1 MIRRIALTFIAALS
15 LPAAAG
21 DFGSLAT
28 LSQDEFRRLSQDL
41 GAVISYKGVTPA
53 TPLGTL
59 GFDVGLEVTRTR
71 IENPS
76 VFRRAGAG
84 VSSDIDVPK
93 LHVYK
98 GLPFG
103 LDIGAFV
110 GGASDI
116 GATLMGVDLRYAF
129 LDDGLTTPALALRLS
144 GTRASGL
151 GDFRIGTGALDVM
164 VSKKFALVTPY
175 GGAGVVRVQSR
186 AHVNGLAD
194 ETFNKGRVFGGVNV
208 NLLAVN
214 LALEAEKMGDDTSIS
229 AKIGWRF

>member
-1 MIRRIALTFIAALS
+1 
-15 LPAAAG
+15 
-21 DFGSLAT
+21 
-28 LSQDEFRRLSQDL
+28 
-41 GAVISYKGVTPA
+41 
-53 TPLGTL
+53 
-59 GFDVGLEVTRTR
+59 
-71 IENPS
+71 
-76 VFRRAGAG
+76 
-84 VSSDIDVPK
+84 
-93 LHVYK
+93 
-98 GLPFG
+98 
-103 LDIGAFV
+103 
-110 GGASDI
+110 
-116 GATLMGVDLRYAF
+116 MGVDLRYAF